1 MKVVT
6 SSRRQIVMAVLLA
19 LAALGAAIRH
29 WADNPSLAR
38 DIGTLL
44 LVLWLPA
51 VGNLVAFV
59 IRKFPRRTRQSDTF
73 FEDRPFI
80 AHLAAEVT
88 AIANDLQE
96 LDPLERRCMVLL
108 GNEGFTARSALPL
121 SQWLGSGNMQ
131 TMEFELLRPEPG
143 SRRLAPG
150 DAFHVL
156 RGTAAVAEGRVIE
169 TYFAAVPAG
178 L

>member
-1 MKVVT
+1 MKIVT

-19 LAALGAAIRH
+19 LALLGAAIRH
-29 WADNPSLAR
+29 WADDPSLAR

-59 IRKFPRRTRQSDTF
+59 IRKLPRRARVGDTF
-73 FEDRPFI
+73 AEGAPFI
-80 AHLAAEVT
+80 AHLSAEVR
-88 AIANDLQE
+88 AIASQAPPPDS
-96 LDPLERRCMVLL
+96 PERRCMVLL

-121 SQWLGSGNMQ
+121 SQWLALRNTQ
-131 TMEFELLRPEPG
+131 TIEFELLRPESG

-150 DAFHVL
+150 AIFHVL
-156 RGTAAVAEGRVIE
+156 RGTTAVAEGRVTE
-169 TYFAAVPAG
+169 TYFAAVPAA